1 MKQDLVIVV
10 SKYKLWI
17 CIIYVMLLSIIFPL
31 AYADEI
37 GGVIDPYSSLLSILF
52 FSDLFY
58 LEILE
63 KRYEVIKLKSK
74 DVLIG
79 LVKRR
84 FFIAWLFVELLALVQ
99 YSLYLMKVKNG

>member
-37 GGVIDPYSSLLSILF
+37 GGVIIVHFCLF
-52 FSDLFY
+52 FSFQIY
-58 LEILE
+58 
-63 KRYEVIKLKSK
+63 
-74 DVLIG
+74 
-79 LVKRR
+79 
-84 FFIAWLFVELLALVQ
+84 FI
-99 YSLYLMKVKNG
+99 

>member
-37 GGVIDPYSSLLSILF
+37 GGVIDPYSSLLSILLSYTP
-52 FSDLFY
+52 FS
-58 LEILE
+58 
-63 KRYEVIKLKSK
+63 
-74 DVLIG
+74 
-79 LVKRR
+79 
-84 FFIAWLFVELLALVQ
+84 
-99 YSLYLMKVKNG
+99 

>member
-63 KRYEVIKLKSK
+63 KRYEGEHLFCRKVLTFMIK
-74 DVLIG
+74 I
-79 LVKRR
+79 
-84 FFIAWLFVELLALVQ
+84 
-99 YSLYLMKVKNG
+99 